1 MATITLPA
9 DTEHLYLDEVA
20 HLIADTRYPAGAND
34 PGGVKYELTRVQAE
48 SEAHQAAKH
57 GLLRVRHPG
66 THGPFPMELGLEHA
80 VVLVP
85 DVVAYLADRGIAVIS
100 EAPANEATTPATTET
115 KEQRQD
121 RRLRACIDAG
131 LPMETKR
138 ASMRLPDGVGEIAD
152 REGVTRQAFSSDIK
166 AALARLESAKR
177 EGSTVHRA

>member
-1 MATITLPA
+1 MKTIVLPA
-9 DTEHLYLDEVA
+9 DIEHLYLDEVA
-20 HLIADTRYPAGAND
+20 HLIADCLNPEGSSDPDGVRYALD
-34 PGGVKYELTRVQAE
+34 KIQAE
-48 SEAHQAAKH
+48 NEVHQAAKDK
-57 GLLRVRHPG
+57 LLRVRHPG
-66 THGPFPMELGLEHA
+66 THGPFPMEVGLKRA